1 MGLPNGPPREQRPS
15 PPHPHPRSSPFLL
28 AGPSAV
34 SPRSLT
40 LGSRSGTSWSAVSFR
55 FAIPFISNILGTQ
68 VPIEHQIAEVTEG
81 F

>member
-15 PPHPHPRSSPFLL
+15 PYPHPRSSPFLL
-28 AGPSAV
+28 AGPSAF

-40 LGSRSGTSWSAVSFR
+40 LGHPSSTSWFAVSFR
-55 FAIPFISNILGTQ
+55 LAIPFISNILGTQ
-68 VPIEHQIAEVTEG
+68 VSIEHQIAEVEEG

>member
-1 MGLPNGPPREQRPS
+1 MGLPHGPPREQRPS
-15 PPHPHPRSSPFLL
+15 LHPHPRSSPFLL

-40 LGSRSGTSWSAVSFR
+40 LGSRSGTSWFAVSFR
-55 FAIPFISNILGTQ
+55 LAIPFISNILGTQ
-68 VPIEHQIAEVTEG
+68 VSIEHQIAEVAEG